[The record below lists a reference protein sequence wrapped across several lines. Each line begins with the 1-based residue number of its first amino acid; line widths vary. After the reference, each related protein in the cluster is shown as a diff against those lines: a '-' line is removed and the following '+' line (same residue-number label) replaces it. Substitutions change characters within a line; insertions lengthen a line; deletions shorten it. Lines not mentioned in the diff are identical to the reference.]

1 MERAAD
7 RPERLMSEGTMH
19 RTAPRLTRLL
29 ACAAVV
35 PVALVAGCSAA
46 PGGQGSGSSAE
57 KSQKPAQPKTA
68 AAKYA
73 ELPRPCDALDDSTVG
88 KLVPNAKHSRG
99 VEGKTSDTT
108 LRGSCS
114 WNGLDGYQFRWLDVS
129 FQRFESNSAL
139 GAGEKRA
146 EEYFTKQV
154 GNTKPKSGAKG
165 LKAADVA
172 GLGDEAKAVQYST
185 SKGGDTFRHQVV
197 VVRTANVVFTLNYNG
212 AGYEDADSPDASKM
226 LAYAKAAAKD
236 VEAAT
241 AKANE
246 GGGASDKDKKA
257 TTDG

>member
-1 MERAAD
+1 MQ
-7 RPERLMSEGTMH
+7 

-35 PVALVAGCSAA
+35 PVTLVAGCSAG
-46 PGGQGSGSSAE
+46 PGGQGSGSSPE
-57 KSQKPAQPKTA
+57 KTKSSTQPKPA

-73 ELPRPCDALDDSTVG
+73 DLPRPCHALSASTVRE
-88 KLVPNAKHSRG
+88 LVPNAKQSRG
-99 VEGKTSDTT
+99 IEGKTSDTT

-114 WNGLDGYQFRWLDVS
+114 WNGLDGYQFRWLDIS

-146 EEYFTKQV
+146 QEYFTKQV
-154 GNTKPKSGAKG
+154 ENAKPRSGAKG
-165 LKAADVA
+165 LKTAAVN

-185 SKGGDTFRHQVV
+185 AKDGDTFRNQVV
-197 VVRTANVVFTLNYNG
+197 VVRTANIVFTVNYNG

-226 LAYAKAAAKD
+226 LARAKDAAKN

-241 AKANE
+241 VEANK
-246 GGGASDKDKKA
+246 GGSSDKDKDKDA
-257 TTDG
+257 AAG